1 MTDLKSLHAECRRVL
16 SEAEVVHDEAAVNA
30 AYDRMAQQLEK
41 LVGQSNPVVMPV
53 MMGGL
58 FVASELMKR
67 LDFPIQLDYLHATR
81 YRGDLHGGELIW
93 KVMPSID
100 LAGRVVV
107 VIDDILDE
115 GHTLAAVQRA
125 LHSQDAA
132 EVLTTVLIQKNH
144 DRRDPAVQVDVVGLE
159 TDDRYLF
166 GCGMD
171 YKGYLRQ
178 HPCIYAVNS
187 QHDVA

>member
-1 MTDLKSLHAECRRVL
+1 MSTMDQESQQVFDNADILY
-16 SEAEVVHDEAAVNA
+16 DPNAVSA
-30 AYDRMAQQLEK
+30 AYDQMAAQITQR
-41 LVGQSNPVVMPV
+41 VGHNNPVFLPIML
-53 MMGGL
+53 GGL

-67 LDFPIQLDYLHATR
+67 LKFPLQIDYLHATR
-81 YRGDLHGGELIW
+81 YRGELHGGDLIW
-93 KVMPSID
+93 KVMPGID

-125 LHSQDAA
+125 LHAQEPA
-132 EVLTTVLIQKNH
+132 ELITTVLVEKQH
-144 DRRDPAVQVDVVGLE
+144 DRRAPNVEVDVVGLKAE
-159 TDDRYLF
+159 DRYLF

-178 HPCIYAVNS
+178 HPAIYAVKGS
-187 QHDVA
+187 

>member
-1 MTDLKSLHAECRRVL
+1 MAELSVSALHKECQHVLAE
-16 SEAEVVHDEAAVNA
+16 ADIVHDADAVSTA
-30 AYDRMAQQLEK
+30 FDRMAKQLHER
-41 LVGQSNPVVMPV
+41 LAESNPVFLPV

-58 FVASELMKR
+58 FTASEILKR
-67 LDFPIQLDYLHATR
+67 LDFPFQMDYLHATR
-81 YRGDLHGGELIW
+81 YRNEIHGGELIW

-100 LAGRVVV
+100 ITDRVVV

-125 LHSQDAA
+125 LHAQAPA
-132 EVLTTVLIQKNH
+132 EVITAVLVQKNH
-144 DRRDPAVQVDVVGLE
+144 DRRAPEVEVDLVGLE

-178 HPCIYAVNS
+178 FPAIYAVNGI
-187 QHDVA
+187 